1 QETSASGS
9 STTSASASTAASG
22 GGRVHRCSLGVPEDV
37 SVGASAGW
45 HKRCHND
52 GSVGSGTTP
61 AAMTSSEGASSRH
74 MPFYLNVPAT
84 PDSEFDD
91 VKRWVAAAVKEEE
104 EVQSPLAFK
113 KQRPVVPH
121 ERVNSSTGDRRSPP

>member
-1 QETSASGS
+1 MGYPDLWPSAECQEP
-9 STTSASASTAASG
+9 
-22 GGRVHRCSLGVPEDV
+22 LDV
-37 SVGASAGW
+37 SKEFTFKVIEGIL
-45 HKRCHND
+45 
-52 GSVGSGTTP
+52 SGKFSSSCCLHLIQYGFSDLDVNKTAP

>member
-1 QETSASGS
+1 
-9 STTSASASTAASG
+9 
-22 GGRVHRCSLGVPEDV
+22 
-37 SVGASAGW
+37 
-45 HKRCHND
+45 
-52 GSVGSGTTP
+52 
-61 AAMTSSEGASSRH
+61 

-91 VKRWVAAAVKEEE
+91 VKRWVAAAVKEEK

-121 ERVNSSTGDRRSPP
+121 ERVNSPLVEQTSESSQSSCGLPWVLG